1 MVLHRR
7 ARGRERHLGGQ
18 VDGVAVDARRD
29 RGEGDACAPVP
40 GRELDR
46 AAVAERQQLR
56 LAAVAAVPD
65 RADGVDDVVDGEPA
79 GAGDPG
85 VAGGAP
91 LEPSAF
97 LQERRAGGA
106 VDGSVDPAAAQQAG
120 VGGVDDGVGLR
131 VRGDVAE
138 VQGDER
144 HGGESGRPGSNRR
157 PQPWE
162 GCALPTELLPRAAQ
176 GYRRLISGVGRGTTL
191 GRVRPRLY
199 WPVTLA
205 AAALVGLLAYGL
217 VAKGSDTSIDQAVA
231 SGKRI
236 AAPVARLPRLNGT
249 GTGSLGQYRGKPV
262 LLNAW
267 ASWCPPCKG
276 EMPLLERAHRRMA
289 AAGGTVLGVDVQDD
303 RASAL
308 KFLASEG
315 ITFPS
320 LRDRDR
326 EYVHSLGVT
335 GYPETFL
342 IDREGRIVALNRGP
356 VSRQWLDANL
366 PKVL

>member
-1 MVLHRR
+1 
-7 ARGRERHLGGQ
+7 
-18 VDGVAVDARRD
+18 
-29 RGEGDACAPVP
+29 
-40 GRELDR
+40 
-46 AAVAERQQLR
+46 
-56 LAAVAAVPD
+56 
-65 RADGVDDVVDGEPA
+65 
-79 GAGDPG
+79 
-85 VAGGAP
+85 
-91 LEPSAF
+91 
-97 LQERRAGGA
+97 
-106 VDGSVDPAAAQQAG
+106 
-120 VGGVDDGVGLR
+120 
-131 VRGDVAE
+131 
-138 VQGDER
+138 
-144 HGGESGRPGSNRR
+144 
-157 PQPWE
+157 
-162 GCALPTELLPRAAQ
+162 
-176 GYRRLISGVGRGTTL
+176 
-191 GRVRPRLY
+191 
-199 WPVTLA
+199 VTLA